1 MIPAV
6 KTKPRNTYVQTKS
19 RNRCRKLKRML
30 AFHSFT
36 EISYKLACIYCN
48 VRMLAFHS
56 LQKSLINLLIYT
68 AMYECMLSTLLPQSF
83 IHLNILKCTTSCLRL
98 LFTNI
103 YYTLIFYIVAFDLL
117 PTSLIN
123 LRVSTAMYNWL
134 ISTRL
139 PTSLY

>member
-56 LQKSLINLLIYT
+56 
-68 AMYECMLSTLLPQSF
+68 F
-83 IHLNILKCTTSCLRL
+83 TTIS
-98 LFTNI
+98 
-103 YYTLIFYIVAFDLL
+103 YTLEYSQMYDKLPSTFIYKHLL
-117 PTSLIN
+117 
-123 LRVSTAMYNWL
+123 
-134 ISTRL
+134 
-139 PTSLY
+139 